1 MNKRHYEHTLPN
13 IRGSLSN
20 TYVVRYIFKS
30 EGVTTTHGRV
40 FAISPPRV
48 GSNSTQYTPYCST
61 MSNPQTFHPQTHQ
74 G

>member
-1 MNKRHYEHTLPN
+1 MKPVQIEFLMVEVIGAMTT
-13 IRGSLSN
+13 I
-20 TYVVRYIFKS
+20 VRYIFKS